1 MQTYFQGRS
10 LFTEKMDDLTK
21 QLFDDVQK
29 EQEQRMYVIWFAFKL
44 LLSSLSPVLY
54 FASQLAD
61 SRSQIQ
67 ESGEVNIC
75 RKRGTPMCESR
86 GPQGALFRPVS
97 RPSAVGGGPPGIS
110 HFPFMAMTEVQTRPS
125 LSASIKSKK

>member
-1 MQTYFQGRS
+1 MTPSRYWVQTYFQGRS

-44 LLSSLSPVLY
+44 LLPSLSPVLY

-67 ESGEVNIC
+67 ESREVNIC
-75 RKRGTPMCESR
+75 RK
-86 GPQGALFRPVS
+86 
-97 RPSAVGGGPPGIS
+97 
-110 HFPFMAMTEVQTRPS
+110 
-125 LSASIKSKK
+125 